1 MSKEMTATEIAELTS
16 EVEVANKRVL
26 FNYLTKDIENWKMP
40 FGATI
45 PSDTYDK
52 YNDAAIW
59 FAGCK
64 LQITRIFKKDGKQY
78 YDVFGEGYYNAIGA

>member
-16 EVEVANKRVL
+16 EIEVANKRVL

-40 FGATI
+40 FGETI
-45 PSDTYDK
+45 PSDLYDK

-78 YDVFGEGYYNAIGA
+78 YDVFGEGYYNAVGA

>member
-1 MSKEMTATEIAELTS
+1 
-16 EVEVANKRVL
+16 
-26 FNYLTKDIENWKMP
+26 MP

-45 PSDTYDK
+45 PADTYAK

-64 LQITRIFKKDGKQY
+64 LEITRIFKKNGKQY
-78 YDVFGEGYYNAIGA
+78 YDVFGEGYYNAVGA

>member
-1 MSKEMTATEIAELTS
+1 MTKEMTQSEMIAAVT
-16 EVEVANKRVL
+16 EVEVANKKVL

-45 PSDTYDK
+45 PADTYDK

-64 LQITRIFKKDGKQY
+64 LEILRIFKKDGKQF